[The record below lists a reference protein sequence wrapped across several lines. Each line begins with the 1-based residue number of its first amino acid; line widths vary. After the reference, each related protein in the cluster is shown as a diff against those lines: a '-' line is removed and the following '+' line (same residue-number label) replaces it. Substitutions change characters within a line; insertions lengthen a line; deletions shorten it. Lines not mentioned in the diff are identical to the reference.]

1 MARPKLLV
9 EPTKLNVTLE
19 KRQKRKLCAL
29 AKDKPA
35 SMSNVMGELID
46 AAPRPSRESE
56 RVAEIE
62 VP

>member
-1 MARPKLLV
+1 MARPKLL
-9 EPTKLNVTLE
+9 EDATKLNVTLE
-19 KRQKRKLCAL
+19 KRQKRKLNAL

-35 SMSNVMGELID
+35 SMSQVMGELID

-56 RVAEIE
+56 RLAEID

>member
-1 MARPKLLV
+1 MARPKLL
-9 EPTKLNVTLE
+9 EDATKLNVTLE

-35 SMSNVMGELID
+35 SMSQLMGELID

-56 RVAEIE
+56 RLAEID